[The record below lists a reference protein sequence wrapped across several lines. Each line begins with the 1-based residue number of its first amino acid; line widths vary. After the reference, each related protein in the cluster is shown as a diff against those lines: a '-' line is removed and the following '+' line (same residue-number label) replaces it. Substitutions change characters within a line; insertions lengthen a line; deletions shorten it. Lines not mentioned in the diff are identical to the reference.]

1 MVENKAQET
10 NEILKEVKVKVYHKQ
25 TKDGKKFDTYR
36 AVQKD
41 GKLIDCKFRKDV
53 KVLPTEDC
61 IIVVKVKNM
70 NISYSKEYPALW
82 MAEIEDIKPIEKLSK
97 QNLNDLF

>member
-10 NEILKEVKVKVYHKQ
+10 NKILKEVKVKVYHKQ
-25 TKDGKKFDTYR
+25 TKDGKKFNTYR

-53 KVLPTEDC
+53 VSLPTEDC
-61 IIVVKVKNM
+61 IIVVNVNNM
-70 NISYSKEYPALW
+70 NISYAKEYPALW
-82 MAEIEDIKPIEKLSK
+82 VAQIEEIKPLEKLSK
-97 QNLNDLF
+97 TDLNDLF